1 MKILGLK
8 PSQRVQGRWLVQLED
23 GTLLRVGENEVLAFS
38 LYQGRELDEEERQ
51 RLLDSARKNGLKEKA
66 LNLLTGKP
74 MSRRELERKLEQWE
88 ATEEES
94 AAICDRMEER
104 GFLND
109 EAYAQTVVRHYSAK
123 GYGERKLR
131 DELYRR
137 GVPREHWEQA
147 MEEARDPEEAIRAF
161 VEKKL
166 AGKAGD
172 PKELKKVSDALIRR
186 GYRWQEISPVLDRW
200 RQDSWE
206 F

>member
-94 AAICDRMEER
+94 AAICDRMEEL

-147 MEEARDPEEAIRAF
+147 LEQARDPEEAIRAF

-200 RQDSWE
+200 RQDSLE

>member
-51 RLLDSARKNGLKEKA
+51 RLLASARKNGLKEKA

-94 AAICDRMEER
+94 AAICDRMEEL

-147 MEEARDPEEAIRAF
+147 LEQARDPEEAIRAF

>member
-94 AAICDRMEER
+94 AAICDRMEEL

-123 GYGERKLR
+123 GSGERKLR

>member
-38 LYQGRELDEEERQ
+38 LYQGRELEEDERQ

-94 AAICDRMEER
+94 AAICDRMEEL

-147 MEEARDPEEAIRAF
+147 LEQARDPEEAIRAF

>member
-1 MKILGLK
+1 MKIQGLK

-94 AAICDRMEER
+94 AAICDRMEEL

-137 GVPREHWEQA
+137 GVSREHWEQA
-147 MEEARDPEEAIRAF
+147 LEQARDPEEAIRAF

>member
-51 RLLDSARKNGLKEKA
+51 CLLDSARKNGLKEKA

-94 AAICDRMEER
+94 AAICDRMEEL

>member
-38 LYQGRELDEEERQ
+38 LYQGRELEEDERQ

-94 AAICDRMEER
+94 AAICDRMEEL

>member
-88 ATEEES
+88 AAEEES
-94 AAICDRMEER
+94 AAICDRMEEL

-109 EAYAQTVVRHYSAK
+109 ETYAQTVVRHYSAK

>member
-94 AAICDRMEER
+94 AAICDRMEEL

-147 MEEARDPEEAIRAF
+147 LEQARDPEEAIRAF
-161 VEKKL
+161 VEMKL

-172 PKELKKVSDALIRR
+172 PKDLKKVSDALIRR

>member
-88 ATEEES
+88 AAEEES
-94 AAICDRMEER
+94 AAICDRMEEL

-131 DELYRR
+131 DELCRR

-147 MEEARDPEEAIRAF
+147 LEQARDPEEAIRAF

>member
-94 AAICDRMEER
+94 AAICDRMEEL

-147 MEEARDPEEAIRAF
+147 LEQARDPEEAIRAF

-200 RQDSWE
+200 RQDLWE

>member
-23 GTLLRVGENEVLAFS
+23 GTLLRVGENEVLTFS

-94 AAICDRMEER
+94 AAICDRMEEL

-166 AGKAGD
+166 SGKAGD

>member
-38 LYQGRELDEEERQ
+38 LYQGRELEEEERQ

-88 ATEEES
+88 ATEQES
-94 AAICDRMEER
+94 AAICDRMEEL

-147 MEEARDPEEAIRAF
+147 LEQARDPEEAIRAF

>member
-94 AAICDRMEER
+94 AAICDRMEEL

-131 DELYRR
+131 DELSRR

-147 MEEARDPEEAIRAF
+147 LEQARDPEEAIRAF

>member
-88 ATEEES
+88 ATEEDS
-94 AAICDRMEER
+94 AAICDRME
-104 GFLND
+104 
-109 EAYAQTVVRHYSAK
+109 
-123 GYGERKLR
+123 
-131 DELYRR
+131 
-137 GVPREHWEQA
+137 
-147 MEEARDPEEAIRAF
+147 
-161 VEKKL
+161 
-166 AGKAGD
+166 
-172 PKELKKVSDALIRR
+172 
-186 GYRWQEISPVLDRW
+186 
-200 RQDSWE
+200 
-206 F
+206 

>member
-1 MKILGLK
+1 VKILGLK

-94 AAICDRMEER
+94 AAICDRMEEL

-147 MEEARDPEEAIRAF
+147 LEQARDPEEAIRAF

>member
-8 PSQRVQGRWLVQLED
+8 PSQRVQGRWLLQLED

-94 AAICDRMEER
+94 AAICDRMEEL

-147 MEEARDPEEAIRAF
+147 LEEARDPEEAIRAF

>member
-23 GTLLRVGENEVLAFS
+23 GTLLRVGENEVLVFS

-94 AAICDRMEER
+94 AAICDRMEEL

-147 MEEARDPEEAIRAF
+147 LEQARDPEEAIRAF

>member
-94 AAICDRMEER
+94 AAICDRMEEL

-147 MEEARDPEEAIRAF
+147 LEEARDPEEAIRAF

>member
-23 GTLLRVGENEVLAFS
+23 GTLLRVGENEVLTFS

-94 AAICDRMEER
+94 AAICDRMEEL

-147 MEEARDPEEAIRAF
+147 LEQARDPEEAIRAF

>member
-94 AAICDRMEER
+94 AAICDRMEEL

-131 DELYRR
+131 DEL
-137 GVPREHWEQA
+137 
-147 MEEARDPEEAIRAF
+147 
-161 VEKKL
+161 
-166 AGKAGD
+166 
-172 PKELKKVSDALIRR
+172 
-186 GYRWQEISPVLDRW
+186 
-200 RQDSWE
+200 
-206 F
+206 

>member
-94 AAICDRMEER
+94 AAICDRMEEL

>member
-94 AAICDRMEER
+94 AAICDRME
-104 GFLND
+104 
-109 EAYAQTVVRHYSAK
+109 
-123 GYGERKLR
+123 
-131 DELYRR
+131 
-137 GVPREHWEQA
+137 
-147 MEEARDPEEAIRAF
+147 
-161 VEKKL
+161 
-166 AGKAGD
+166 
-172 PKELKKVSDALIRR
+172 
-186 GYRWQEISPVLDRW
+186 
-200 RQDSWE
+200 
-206 F
+206 

>member
-51 RLLDSARKNGLKEKA
+51 RLLDFARKNGLKEKA

-94 AAICDRMEER
+94 AAICDRMEEL

-137 GVPREHWEQA
+137 GVPREYWEQA